1 MTCGGVRALFVGLA
15 LALSLNAV
23 AVARERPP
31 TLPPPDPEILRLALW
46 LTGDYD
52 GMFDGKP
59 TRKDLTEPLKA
70 FRARAG
76 LPAGGEPTAADVAAL
91 RTAAAQAATALG
103 LKPAIDATHN
113 IILQVPRALLTKTGR
128 GQDGSRYF
136 ASEDGQAVLTT
147 FAKPGGRPV
156 LGQLRDELLA
166 SHPGDPAALTA
177 DTLSFT
183 GKNRETVVHVRAF
196 EIAGMVKGIRFTYP
210 TAQAPRYARVAR
222 YMLAAVDPRP
232 QLPQRPAALSV
243 AALDRLASPRG
254 AASAILKP
262 GEAPSAQVTR
272 GRVSA
277 RLSLTKH
284 PEGPAREPPQPML
297 EVKADDTT
305 VASVHIASIARP
317 WTSAVVEVAPLDP
330 KAALPAVV
338 FAVSSADV
346 DGCCTEVRIAI
357 AAENGWRT
365 LEAGPFRGVPRLL
378 DDPEQPGGQVLVG
391 ELSAFH
397 DAFGPSEIATAPLT
411 ILRLDGEWLNDV
423 TRDPAFRPLHA
434 LQLAASLAEAKA
446 GAFRANSVWP
456 GIIAS
461 ARLTGEGDEAAA
473 LMEAHHD
480 PAATQGRE
488 ICVARM
494 MGAVCPADRI
504 RTRPLAAAIDSL
516 LSEAGFGP

>member
-15 LALSLNAV
+15 LALAFNAV
-23 AVARERPP
+23 TVARERPS

-52 GMFDGKP
+52 GVFDGKP
-59 TRKDLTEPLKA
+59 TRKDLTEPLKV

-76 LPAGGEPTAADVAAL
+76 LPAGGDPTAADVAAL
-91 RTAAAQAATALG
+91 RAAAAQAATSLG
-103 LKPAIDATHN
+103 LEPAIDAANN
-113 IILQVPRALLTKTGR
+113 IVLQVPRTLLPNTGR
-128 GQDGSRYF
+128 GQDGRHF

-177 DTLSFT
+177 DSLSFT

-210 TAQAPRYARVAR
+210 TAQAPRYARAAR

-243 AALDRLASPRG
+243 AALERLASPRG
-254 AASAILKP
+254 EASAVLKP
-262 GEAPSAQVTR
+262 GEALTAQATR

-284 PEGPAREPPQPML
+284 PEDPAREPPQPML

-305 VASVHIASIARP
+305 VASVQVASIART
-317 WTSAVVEVAPLDP
+317 WTSAVAEVAPLDP

-338 FAVSSADV
+338 FAVSADV

-378 DDPEQPGGQVLVG
+378 ADPERPGGQVLAG

-423 TRDPAFRPLHA
+423 TRDAAFRPLHA

-456 GIIAS
+456 GIIGS

-488 ICVARM
+488 ICVSRM